1 MSIDNDNAR
10 SLFDKAKDLPKQAQ
24 EAFLSELDDDDLRGE
39 VESLL
44 AYHQPSA
51 PLKNIPA
58 QSLDHKP
65 GDLIDSFKIL
75 DVLGEGGMG
84 TVYLAEQSKPILRK
98 VALKIIKAGMDTKQ
112 VIARFE
118 SERQALAIMDHQ
130 GIAKVYEAGVT
141 EYGRP
146 YFAME
151 FVKGSQIIDACNEQ
165 KLNTTQRLELFAKV
179 CDAVQHAHIK
189 GIIHR
194 DLKPANILVS
204 MGDDDLLQPKIIDF
218 GVAKAINYQLT
229 DKTLFTQVG
238 RFIGTPAYMSPEQA
252 DLKTID
258 IDTRTDVYALGIIL
272 YELLTGITPF
282 NPETLL
288 DAGLAKMREIICTQ
302 EAPKPSTVISSFN
315 EENFRNNFADTHQIQ
330 IDELAG
336 LLRKELE
343 WIPLK
348 AIRKRRSERYDSAK
362 SMGDDVRRYLN
373 NEALEAGPESFVY
386 KSRKFLHKHIQL
398 VAVISFFLI
407 CFNLVIFISS
417 HFVSKAQ
424 QQSELAKRQTLLAE
438 EQTLRASI
446 TVREERAR
454 NSAMAEYSFKS
465 LSPGMSGTTMQQNK
479 TFWKSHIKVLENE
492 INELF
497 SADPRE
503 QANMYAALAR
513 SKLAVNALGTGGPE
527 RVALFQ
533 KAADVLRTS
542 DIYDEAQALLYEF
555 QAQVVEFEDEPDD
568 VELKFRSIMELQ
580 PDNVIKAETLMMFA
594 RFQLKLNHV
603 SYPVVQQGHAH
614 AENARRLFASLG
626 DLYDSKQLSVMK
638 NQVWSCLF
646 RDASNDKL
654 TEEQKSYQIEQ
665 GKRLILDH
673 YLVLA
678 EKVDGGRS
686 NNYYDG
692 LGLLALV
699 LNREGNIQEAKDANE
714 QLLEYKLEY
723 LGDGHNSTWQTMSNL
738 AINYCR
744 LSTQTDSQSEKR
756 KLRQKSMD
764 LMLTVIAQ
772 TIQRGGDTDWY
783 KRVFDYYFPEYA
795 PDESGYNEW
804 MEALKLSPTDFVSKY
819 VNKLGFDDNS
829 SNEEL
834 KPD

>member
-24 EAFLSELDDDDLRGE
+24 EAFLSELNDDDLRGE

-44 AYHQPSA
+44 AYHQPSV
-51 PLKNIPA
+51 PLTNIQA
-58 QSLDHKP
+58 QSLDQKP

-84 TVYLAEQSKPILRK
+84 TVYLAEQSKPILRR

-282 NPETLL
+282 NPETLR
-288 DAGLAKMREIICTQ
+288 DAGLAKMREIIRTQ

-315 EENFRNNFADTHQIQ
+315 EENVRNNFADTHQIQ

-348 AIRKRRSERYDSAK
+348 AIRKKRSERYDSAK

-373 NEALEAGPESFVY
+373 NEALDAGPESFVY
-386 KSRKFLHKHIQL
+386 KSRKFLHRHIQL
-398 VAVISFFLI
+398 VAGILFFLI

-417 HFVSKAQ
+417 HFVAKAQ
-424 QQSELAKRQTLLAE
+424 QQSELAKQQSIIAE
-438 EQTLRASI
+438 
-446 TVREERAR
+446 EERAR

-479 TFWKSHIKVLENE
+479 TFWKSHIRVLQNE

-497 SADPRE
+497 SADPRQ

-513 SKLAVNALGTGGPE
+513 SKLAVNALGTGGSE
-527 RVALFQ
+527 RAALFQ
-533 KAADVLRTS
+533 KAADVLRTNDS
-542 DIYDEAQALLYEF
+542 YDEAQALLYEL
-555 QAQVVEFEDEPDD
+555 QAQVVKFEDEPDD
-568 VELKFRSIMELQ
+568 VQLKFASIMELQ
-580 PDNVIKAETLMMFA
+580 PDNVIKAETFMMFA
-594 RFQLKLNHV
+594 WFELKLTHV

-614 AENARRLFASLG
+614 AEQARRLFASLG
-626 DLYDSKQLSVMK
+626 ELYDSKQLSVMK
-638 NQVWSCLF
+638 NQVWSYLF

-654 TEEQKSYQIEQ
+654 TEEQKSYQLEQ
-665 GKRLILDH
+665 GKSLILNH
-673 YLVLA
+673 YLALA

-699 LNREGNIQEAKDANE
+699 LDREGNIQEAIDANE

-756 KLRQKSMD
+756 QLRQKSME

-772 TIQRGGDTDWY
+772 TIPRGGDTDWY

-804 MEALKLSPTDFVSKY
+804 MEALKLSPTEFVTKY
-819 VNKLGFDDNS
+819 VNKLGSDDNS